1 MGPASTSRSRTSADA
16 NTLRAIAPAAPL
28 SRDVLGYWFVED
40 LAGVH
45 AGSLVETAPHAS
57 AVLTVNMGQPN
68 ATSHGG
74 TLPAASLL
82 GPQTG
87 ARGWVP
93 SSETYFVMVMMTLPG
108 LCKLFP
114 GTGPHGVDACLDL
127 GALTGDGVA
136 GRLVADVAAAWR
148 PDRVASLLDAWLCDR
163 LLDARAAGRVGRYG
177 LACEALVRGLAPGQA
192 AEAAGVPLRQLQR
205 WTRQAIGIGPGQVRD
220 LARLQAS
227 LRAVQLR
234 RGDPVDGYSDQ
245 AHQIRSWKRRLGVT
259 PAAYRRRPPSM
270 MATLQA
276 RDRTSEE
283 RIHYL

>member
-1 MGPASTSRSRTSADA
+1 MTHELDLPRRPVWAEPVSDLARALTRSRSCRRAGRRAIPRGFAPVASEATGPALSHWSAC
-16 NTLRAIAPAAPL
+16 RPL
-28 SRDVLGYWFVED
+28 SGSCKPILEGSGGED
-40 LAGVH
+40 EEVVVRRA
-45 AGSLVETAPHAS
+45 
-57 AVLTVNMGQPN
+57 
-68 ATSHGG
+68 
-74 TLPAASLL
+74 
-82 GPQTG
+82 
-87 ARGWVP
+87 
-93 SSETYFVMVMMTLPG
+93 
-108 LCKLFP
+108 CKLFP

-148 PDRVASLLDAWLCDR
+148 PNRVASLLDAWLCDR

-192 AEAAGVPLRQLQR
+192 AEAAGVSLRQLQR
-205 WTRQAIGIGPGQVRD
+205 WTRQAIGIGPGQIRD

-259 PAAYRRRPPSM
+259 PDAYRRRPPSM

-276 RDRTSEE
+276 RDRSSEE